1 MSMIDAPEAAETPAR
16 ITRRDDSLEITLI
29 RHLDH
34 AAATVWTFL
43 TDPSLLPQWLAPGEI
58 EPRAGGRARLDFVDS
73 GTVIDSEI
81 TAFEP
86 GTLLE
91 YSWSGPGEPLRPVRW
106 SLDIEGPQACRL
118 TLTLT
123 TPAGDDAGRGAAG
136 WEAHLDMLAAALEG
150 VPIRFPFERFKA
162 ARDAYR
168 ARLAST

>member
-1 MSMIDAPEAAETPAR
+1 MSLIDAPEAPGR
-16 ITRRDDSLEITLI
+16 ITRRAEAIEITLI

-43 TDPSLLPQWLAPGEI
+43 TVPARLPEWLAPGVI
-58 EPRAGGRARLDFVDS
+58 DARVGGRARLDFVDS
-73 GTVIDSEI
+73 GTVIDSEV

-106 SLDIEGPQACRL
+106 ALDIEGPQACRL
-118 TLTLT
+118 NLTLT
-123 TPAGDDAGRGAAG
+123 TPPEDDAGRGAAG
-136 WEAHLDMLAAALEG
+136 WEAHLEMLAAALEG
-150 VPIRFPFERFKA
+150 VPMRFPFERFKA

-168 ARLAST
+168 ARLASA

>member
-1 MSMIDAPEAAETPAR
+1 MTDTDCLPR
-16 ITRRDDSLEITLI
+16 LGLI
-29 RHLDH
+29 EKSADTVTVTMTRHLDH
-34 AAATVWTFL
+34 SAATLWRFL
-43 TDPSLLPQWLAPGEI
+43 TEPSLLAQWLAPGEI
-58 EPRAGGRARLDFVDS
+58 ELRPGGRARLDFVDS
-73 GTVIDSEI
+73 GTVIDSAV
-81 TAFEP
+81 TAFDP

-168 ARLAST
+168 ARLA

>member
-1 MSMIDAPEAAETPAR
+1 MSLIDAPEAPGR
-16 ITRRDDSLEITLI
+16 ITRRVDAIEITLI

-34 AAATVWTFL
+34 AAAAVWTLL
-43 TDPSLLPQWLAPGEI
+43 TDPARLPEWLAPGEI
-58 EPRAGGRARLDFVDS
+58 EPRVGGRARLDFVDS
-73 GTVIDSEI
+73 GTVIDSAV

-136 WEAHLDMLAAALEG
+136 WEAHLDLRAAALEG

-168 ARLAST
+168 ARLACT

>member
-1 MSMIDAPEAAETPAR
+1 MSMTDAPEATEASGR
-16 ITRRDDSLEITLI
+16 ITRRDDALEIALI

-34 AAATVWTFL
+34 AAASVWSFL
-43 TDPSLLPQWLAPGEI
+43 TDPARLPEWLAPGEI
-58 EPRAGGRARLDFVDS
+58 EPRVGGRARLDFVDS
-73 GTVIDSEI
+73 GTVIDSEV
-81 TAFEP
+81 TAFDP
-86 GTLLE
+86 GILLE

-136 WEAHLDMLAAALEG
+136 WEAHLEMLAAALEG
-150 VPIRFPFERFKA
+150 APIRFPFERFKA

>member
-1 MSMIDAPEAAETPAR
+1 MSDIETLAPPGRIVRRGDAV
-16 ITRRDDSLEITLI
+16 EITLI

-34 AAATVWTFL
+34 AAAAVWTLL
-43 TDPSLLPQWLAPGEI
+43 TDPAGLPEWLAPGEI
-58 EPRAGGRARLDFVDS
+58 EPRVGGRARLDFVDS
-73 GTVIDSEI
+73 GTVIDSAV

-123 TPAGDDAGRGAAG
+123 TPAEDDAGRGAAG
-136 WEAHLDMLAAALEG
+136 WEAHLEMLAAALEG

-168 ARLAST
+168 ARLASA